1 MALWKALEVFEFPSA
16 PLIEW
21 RLHLGTDA
29 DTIANYLRPSAQRVA
44 TCPCVHP
51 APCGCRHELV
61 PLDDDRFAAICRCP
75 GSACPTFQVTAAD
88 GLVYDL
94 DVAGLAVAIGRSLGF
109 APVAPNAITGTRCSF
124 AAGALPSA
132 GHPAVL
138 TVAGMPPS
146 FLRDFATLRSVLP
159 GPFVQLTPTASILSA
174 ESLGQMQ
181 QHSALHIPLDRHVAT
196 KAGGGFEVRDTADAL
211 IRRFTGSAVRMM
223 PHPQVSAAISARR
236 PPERFVF
243 RRSGQVWRVVFAGGP
258 EFHLADTL
266 GARYLDHLL
275 HHAGETIAARDLE
288 VAVTPEKAASRSG
301 TSIQLAT
308 DPEAKRSYLR
318 ELTRLRADRDEARD
332 QGRHVEADEI
342 EAEIGPLEAA
352 LNKGKIATDTGERAR
367 GNVSKAIKAV
377 ERSLLKGE
385 RHERAFGEHLKEY
398 VSKGYSFRY
407 AHPTGGVWH

>member
-21 RLHLGTDA
+21 RLHLGADA
-29 DTIANYLRPSAQRVA
+29 DTVANYLRPSAQRVA

-94 DVAGLAVAIGRSLGF
+94 DIAGLAVAIGQSLGF

-124 AAGALPSA
+124 AAGALPNA

-138 TVAGMPPS
+138 TVAGMPPN
-146 FLRDFATLRSVLP
+146 FLREFATLRSVLP

-196 KAGGGFEVRDTADAL
+196 KAGGRFEVRDTADAL

-223 PHPQVSAAISARR
+223 PHPQVSAASSGRR

-243 RRSGQVWRVVFAGGP
+243 RRSGQVWRVVFDGGM
-258 EFHLADTL
+258 EFHLRDGK
-266 GARYLDHLL
+266 GARYLDYLL
-275 HHAGETIAARDLE
+275 HHPGETISARDLE
-288 VAVTPEKAASRSG
+288 TVVTPEKVTARST
-301 TSIQLAT
+301 TSIQLVT
-308 DPEAKRSYLR
+308 DPEAQRSYLR
-318 ELTRLRADRDEARD
+318 ELTQLRADRDEAND
-332 QGRHVEADEI
+332 QGRQTEVERIDE
-342 EAEIGPLEAA
+342 EIGELVAA
-352 LNKGKIATDTGERAR
+352 LSRREIATDTGERAR
-367 GNVSKAIKAV
+367 GNVSKAIEAV
-377 ERSLLKGE
+377 VRSLLKGE
-385 RHERAFGEHLKEY
+385 KHQRAFGEHLKEC

-407 AHPTGGVWH
+407 AHPTGGVWQ